1 MNSTKRSLTLRFR
14 IPIMILSWLSVALFL
29 VAAWQYILSFK
40 NLNFDSLALN
50 VLNSIAHLAPILLM
64 ALLATVFY
72 QKRKTGLIPLIL
84 LIQLCTPALFN
95 DNNFSAVLAY
105 LIYWLRD
112 FAVDITLER
121 VLSIL
126 YQLFRVVAYILM
138 AVSLPSALRGF
149 NRLRDKVIP
158 VLSASLSMAAGV
170 IYFGVFFCYESDFNV
185 YEISS
190 FLSAIFFNAAFLLLV
205 TGNSYPSLLRE
216 SKKED
221 EVLPQA

>member
-1 MNSTKRSLTLRFR
+1 MNSTKHSLTLRFR

-50 VLNSIAHLAPILLM
+50 VLNRIAHLAPILLM

-72 QKRKTGLIPLIL
+72 QKRKTGLIPVIL

-121 VLSIL
+121 VLVIL

-170 IYFGVFFCYESDFNV
+170 IHFGVLFCYESDFNV

-190 FLSAIFFNAAFLLLV
+190 FLSVIFFYVAFLLLV
-205 TGNSYPSLLRE
+205 IGNSYPSLLRA
-216 SKKED
+216 SKTDD
-221 EVLPQA
+221 EILPQA